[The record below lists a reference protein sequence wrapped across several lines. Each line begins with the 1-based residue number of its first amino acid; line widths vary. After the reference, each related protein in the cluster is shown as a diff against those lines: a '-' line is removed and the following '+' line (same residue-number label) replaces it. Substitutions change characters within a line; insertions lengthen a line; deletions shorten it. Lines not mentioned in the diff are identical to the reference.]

1 MCHQYMS
8 LAMQCNALR
17 LTLLL
22 FLTLQRSWWVLC
34 SVSRWQSLVVLQ
46 EQGVVQFSLVI
57 HDCRVLRG
65 LCVLKCYKIVLGGV
79 VTRWGQSSV
88 TLLQDCSVQVL
99 QDGGSRVWPLGGSH
113 TPTTGRSAWQCVDT
127 LPPQASIGF
136 LMTFLLL
143 RLLCRDTG
151 TLIGFLMAWHQ

>member
-22 FLTLQRSWWVLC
+22 CLTVQRSWCFALQCFKMADSGGVTRKRC
-34 SVSRWQSLVVLQ
+34 SAVFVGDMWLLSSKRVV
-46 EQGVVQFSLVI
+46 
-57 HDCRVLRG
+57 
-65 LCVLKCYKIVLGGV
+65 CVGESHYCSAWWLCYKMRAVECYTI
-79 VTRWGQSSV
+79 
-88 TLLQDCSVQVL
+88 CSVQVL

-143 RLLCRDTG
+143 RLFCRDTG